1 MRLDKFLVSTGKLSR
16 SEAGRAARGGK
27 IVVNGTI
34 EKHADRQIDPD
45 VDVVVLGGET
55 INYRKFTYIL
65 LNKPDGVVS
74 ATEDG
79 RDKTVLDLLPDE
91 LQRIGLFPCG
101 RLDKHTLGLVLL
113 TNNGPLGH
121 RLLSPRHHVK
131 KRYLYTCRSPLS
143 EADRLLLER
152 GVTLEDG
159 YVTKPAL
166 IAPSEDNLSGE
177 ITLIEGKYHQIKR
190 MFEAVDNKVVT
201 LERVS
206 FGPLTLEGVPERGQ
220 WRHLTEDEV
229 TALEQ
234 ADGKED
240 TPC

>member
-27 IVVNGTI
+27 ITVNGVV
-34 EKHADRQIDPD
+34 EKRADRQIDPEED
-45 VDVVVLGGET
+45 VIVLNGET

-121 RLLSPRHHVK
+121 RLLSPRHHVQ
-131 KRYLYTCRSPLS
+131 KRYLYTCRSPLA
-143 EADRLLLER
+143 EADRLSLER

-159 YVTKPAL
+159 YTTKPAR
-166 IAPSEDNLSGE
+166 ITTDKDDLSGE
-177 ITLIEGKYHQIKR
+177 NTLIDGKYHQIKP
-190 MFEAVDNKVVT
+190 MFEAVDNKIVT

-206 FGPLTLEGVPERGQ
+206 FGPLTLAGVPERGQ

-229 TALEQ
+229 ASREQ

-240 TPC
+240 TLC